1 MNLNFT
7 EQLMQDKLKKNDF
20 DSYAVLVGINGD
32 EKLITS
38 KNVNEDT
45 YFDVASMGKVLVTS
59 TLVLHTVDVGK
70 LALDDKLTK
79 FFKNIPKDK
88 ENITVRQLL
97 THTSG
102 IVRVPIPDRIADCGK
117 DVVAE
122 YILGSKLAFEPGTD
136 YEYSCNACILSGYI
150 LEKIYG
156 MPLDE
161 IYEKLLVKP
170 LGLTRSRF
178 NIKKDEENA
187 AICCRW
193 KYFGKSM
200 ADDENVYT
208 LGGIA
213 GSGGSFSSAD
223 DINKFVKAV
232 LNKDERLYKKE
243 LFDEAEK
250 NYSPN
255 SRQMQGLG
263 YNIVDENFNQTG
275 KLFPVG
281 SFGHTGHC
289 GQSFFIN
296 RELNLYAIILTN
308 ATRFAN
314 MKNDFKGYDYND
326 IMKMRE
332 EIHNAIYRDLKEC
345 KLL

>member
-59 TLVLHTVDVGK
+59 TLVLHAVDVGK

-122 YILGSKLAFEPGTD
+122 YILGSKLAFEPGPD

-178 NIKKDEENA
+178 NIKK
-187 AICCRW
+187 
-193 KYFGKSM
+193 
-200 ADDENVYT
+200 
-208 LGGIA
+208 
-213 GSGGSFSSAD
+213 
-223 DINKFVKAV
+223 
-232 LNKDERLYKKE
+232 
-243 LFDEAEK
+243 
-250 NYSPN
+250 
-255 SRQMQGLG
+255 
-263 YNIVDENFNQTG
+263 
-275 KLFPVG
+275 
-281 SFGHTGHC
+281 
-289 GQSFFIN
+289 
-296 RELNLYAIILTN
+296 
-308 ATRFAN
+308 
-314 MKNDFKGYDYND
+314 MK
-326 IMKMRE
+326 KMRRYAVGGNTLVKVWQTMRMF
-332 EIHNAIYRDLKEC
+332 IHWAELPAAAAHSQVRTI
-345 KLL
+345 